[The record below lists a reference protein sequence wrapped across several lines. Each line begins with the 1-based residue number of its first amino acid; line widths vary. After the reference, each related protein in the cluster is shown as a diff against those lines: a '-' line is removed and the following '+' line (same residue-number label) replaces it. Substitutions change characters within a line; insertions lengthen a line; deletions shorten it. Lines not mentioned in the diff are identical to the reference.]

1 MKRPI
6 LDFHPICR
14 LLLLF
19 GAVVP
24 LLVCARSSEW
34 QEFTSENFTVYSD
47 RKAAEAKALLQDF
60 ERFRTAALAITG
72 LPSIDETH
80 RPQIFLFRRQRD
92 YRNFEPDTQ
101 TAGSFRDTWL
111 GPRMLVG
118 AESRLADASL
128 VLFHE
133 YVHHLMRERSQLR
146 YPLWYDEGFAD
157 LLAASLVGPRHVE
170 IGLVHLWRQQDLERD
185 GPLPIHSLLAPD
197 KTGDNRYWSR
207 YYASAWLLMHFLQ
220 LGPSNGET
228 DYRAGMASY
237 LLAVHQ
243 GADLAAAFEQHFG
256 VTPAAMDARL
266 KTYMEKKSL
275 LAYRLEVKPY
285 KGPLRDRRLSA
296 NEAAQL
302 LGDLAY
308 RSGQQTTALEWL
320 QKVDAREVTVARP
333 FSLRAVIEQHQG
345 RGEFAQH
352 ILGLALQRQ
361 GNDAYVLTNAA
372 HLHWDKARLEPA
384 GSVERVGQLEKVA
397 RFARQALQLDPHNL
411 EAGHYLAQVARE
423 RDHVEQAIQVLGSLY
438 RQHATDVRL
447 NLELAQL
454 LSQSSQPQRALPY
467 LERVIAWEHNHA
479 RRLQAQTLLKMLGK
493 TQKAIAGEPDAFES
507 DPEHLLPIQIRP
519 R

>member
-1 MKRPI
+1 M
-6 LDFHPICR
+6 R
-14 LLLLF
+14 LTDHRIRFIYCLLFLF
-19 GAVVP
+19 GAAAPP
-24 LLVCARSSEW
+24 LVLAKSSEW
-34 QEFTSENFTVYSD
+34 QEFTSQHFTVYSD
-47 RKAAEAKALLQDF
+47 RKTAEAKALLQDF

-72 LPSIDETH
+72 LPSSDEIQH
-80 RPQIFLFRRQRD
+80 PQIFLFRRQRD
-92 YRNFEPDTQ
+92 YRGFEPDPK

-118 AESRLADASL
+118 AEAKLADTSL

-157 LLAASLVGPRHVE
+157 LLAASVVSARHVE
-170 IGLVHLWRQQDLERD
+170 IGQVHPWRQQDLERD
-185 GPLPIHSLLAPD
+185 GPLPINSLLSPD

-220 LGPSNGET
+220 LGPSNGES

-243 GADLAAAFEQHFG
+243 GADLAVAFEQHFG
-256 VTPAAMDARL
+256 VTPAVLDARL
-266 KTYMEKKSL
+266 KAYMEKKSL

-285 KGPLRDRRLSA
+285 NGPLRDRRLSI

-320 QKVDAREVTVARP
+320 QKVDAREATVARP

-345 RGEFAQH
+345 RGDFAQH
-352 ILGLALQRQ
+352 ILGLALQRH

-372 HLHWDKARLEPA
+372 HLHWDKGRLEPA
-384 GSVERVGQLEKVA
+384 GSQARINQLDKVA
-397 RFARQALQLDPHNL
+397 EFAGQALRLDAGNL
-411 EAGHYLAQVARE
+411 EAGHYLAQAERE
-423 RDHVEQAIQVLGSLY
+423 KGELEQAIQVLSGLY
-438 RQHATDVRL
+438 RQHPTDVRL
-447 NLELAQL
+447 NLELGEL
-454 LSQSSQPQRALPY
+454 LSQSSHPGRALPY
-467 LERVIAWEHNHA
+467 LERVIAWEHNHT
-479 RRLQAQTLLKMLGK
+479 RRLRAQALLRSLGLM
-493 TQKAIAGEPDAFES
+493 QKIIGGDPDQ
-507 DPEHLLPIQIRP
+507 EHLTPVQIQP